1 VVIYGGISAAVT
13 AAVQVKRMGK
23 TVVIVCP
30 EKHLGGLTA
39 AGLGRTDTGRK
50 EAIGGISREFYQTVK
65 KYYDRPEAW
74 IYQRPEEYPGTFPE
88 MTPCGS
94 SSPM

>member
-1 VVIYGGISAAVT
+1 MRKTGLSTILIAAITSIGAQSATAAIPSASAAGTYDVVIYGATSAAVA

-39 AGLGRTDTGRK
+39 GGLGWTD
-50 EAIGGISREFYQTVK
+50 
-65 KYYDRPEAW
+65 
-74 IYQRPEEYPGTFPE
+74 
-88 MTPCGS
+88 
-94 SSPM
+94 